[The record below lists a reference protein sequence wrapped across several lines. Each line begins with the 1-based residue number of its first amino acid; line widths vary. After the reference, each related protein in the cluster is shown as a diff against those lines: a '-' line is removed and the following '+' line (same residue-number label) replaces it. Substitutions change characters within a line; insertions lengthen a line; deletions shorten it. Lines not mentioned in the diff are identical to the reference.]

1 MTTRMKTAELLK
13 VINEG
18 ENSHVEFKRDDG
30 QADSIAKEMSALLN
44 LEGGLILLG
53 VEDDGSVTGLARNRG
68 EAERW
73 VMNIARQNL
82 QPEVIPHW
90 SSVALEGEK
99 VVGIIRLPSDSLGK
113 PYKAKCGQC
122 WTTYVR
128 VGSTS
133 RAATREEE
141 GRLYQ
146 SARITRYDVKPV
158 AETGLGSLDL
168 NLLDN
173 YFRDILKRKEVPDLE
188 DGESWMRLLLNTDLL
203 AEGDGVT
210 CATVA
215 GLLLFGRN
223 PNRRLP
229 QSGVTATAFPRDEK
243 DYDTTDEELI
253 RGPLVSA
260 FSRSGRIL
268 EKGIIDRT
276 VDFVMR
282 NIGTS
287 AWLEGGRRHRK
298 KAFPEDAVRESIV
311 NAVAHR
317 DYTILG
323 TDIEVSLYGDRLEI
337 ISPGRLPNGV
347 TVEKMKEGLRAAR
360 NKMLKEILR
369 DYGYVEHLGMGVR
382 NRIIRS
388 MLEHNGKAPDLVED
402 GERFVVRLWK

>member
-1 MTTRMKTAELLK
+1 M
-13 VINEG
+13 
-18 ENSHVEFKRDDG
+18 
-30 QADSIAKEMSALLN
+30 
-44 LEGGLILLG
+44 
-53 VEDDGSVTGLARNRG
+53 
-68 EAERW
+68 
-73 VMNIARQNL
+73 
-82 QPEVIPHW
+82 
-90 SSVALEGEK
+90 
-99 VVGIIRLPSDSLGK
+99 
-113 PYKAKCGQC
+113 
-122 WTTYVR
+122 
-128 VGSTS
+128 
-133 RAATREEE
+133 
-141 GRLYQ
+141 
-146 SARITRYDVKPV
+146 
-158 AETGLGSLDL
+158 
-168 NLLDN
+168 DN

-188 DGESWMRLLLNTDLL
+188 DGESWRRLLLNTDLL
-203 AEGDGVT
+203 AEDDGVIY
-210 CATVA
+210 ATVA
-215 GLLLFGRN
+215 GLLLFGGN

-229 QSGVTATAFPRDEK
+229 QAGVTATAFPRDEK

-268 EKGIIDRT
+268 EKGVIDRT

-282 NIGTS
+282 NMGTS
-287 AWLEGGRRHRK
+287 AWLEGGRRRRK

-323 TDIEVSLYGDRLEI
+323 TDIEVSLYDDRLEI

-360 NKMLKEILR
+360 NEMLKEILR

>member
-1 MTTRMKTAELLK
+1 MDATELLK
-13 VINEG
+13 IMEEG
-18 ENSHVEFKRDDG
+18 ENSCVEFKRDDV
-30 QADSIAKEMSALLN
+30 QANSLAREMSALLN

-53 VEDDGSVTGLARNRG
+53 VDDDGSAAGLARSRG
-68 EAERW
+68 EAELR

-90 SSVALEGEK
+90 SSVTLEGGK
-99 VVGIIRLPSDSLGK
+99 IIGIIRLPSDSLGK
-113 PYKAKCGQC
+113 PYKAKSGSA

-133 RAATREEE
+133 RAATREDEA
-141 GRLYQ
+141 RLYQ
-146 SARITRYDVKPV
+146 SARVIRYDIKPI
-158 AETGLGSLDL
+158 AETGFESLDL
-168 NLLDN
+168 DLLDN
-173 YFRDILKRKEVPDLE
+173 YFRDILKRKEVLELE
-188 DGESWMRLLLNTDLL
+188 DIRGWRRLLLNTDMI
-203 AEGDGVT
+203 AEHDGVT
-210 CATVA
+210 YATVA
-215 GLLLFGRN
+215 GLLLFGKT

-229 QSGVTATAFPRDEK
+229 QAGVTATAFPHEEK

-260 FSRSGRIL
+260 FSKSGRVL
-268 EKGIIDRT
+268 EKGVIDRT

-282 NIGTS
+282 NMGTS
-287 AWLEGGRRHRK
+287 AWLEGGRRRRK
-298 KAFPEDAVRESIV
+298 KAFPDDAVRESVV

-323 TDIEVSLYGDRLEI
+323 TDIEVSLYADRLEV

-347 TVEKMKEGLRAAR
+347 TVDKMKEGLRAAR
-360 NKMLKEILR
+360 NEMLKEILR

-388 MLEHNGKAPDLVED
+388 MIAHNGKAPDLLED
-402 GERFVVRLWK
+402 GERFIVRLWK